1 VGDWMPQS
9 WMTWQSHPTLRR
21 VLVDKIKKLEKSETS
36 FEIWRINVTMEFFG

>member
-9 WMTWQSHPTLRR
+9 WMTWASCPTLRR

-36 FEIWRINVTMEFFG
+36 FEIWRIIVTMEFFG